1 MRCNKGEV
9 FNGTLT
15 FCLVVA
21 TVVFILV
28 SIPSKAHAD
37 EADELYKV
45 CISLRS
51 KDSDGD
57 YRRALN
63 SCSRLI
69 ERYSVDLRR
78 RKLGHVYYNR
88 GDTKS
93 HFKQYASAVSDY
105 RRAIELGYPGGYN
118 GLGKAYWKG
127 KGVPEDERRAKELF
141 KKGCDMEDIGS
152 CFALEVLKIK

>member
-69 ERYSVDLRR
+69 ERYSGDLRR

-118 GLGKAYWKG
+118 GLWGRPTGRGKASLRTSAGRRSSSKR
-127 KGVPEDERRAKELF
+127 GVIWRT
-141 KKGCDMEDIGS
+141 
-152 CFALEVLKIK
+152 